1 MTEQDNAQR
10 IISVNV
16 EDELKSSFIDYSM
29 SVIMA
34 RALPDVRDGL
44 KPSQRRILVAMNDLN
59 LAPGRGFRKCAK
71 IAGDTS
77 GNYHP
82 HGEAIVYPTLVHLA
96 QDFRQR
102 YIMVDGQGNFGSID
116 GYPPAAM
123 RYTEARLS
131 HPAVEM
137 LADIDRETVD
147 FVANYDETRTEPEV
161 LPSRFPNLL
170 CNGSNGIAVGMAT
183 KIPPHNVTEVCNAL
197 TAVIDDPEI
206 TIDSLMEHIK
216 APDFPTGGVIYGIQG
231 VREAYRTGR
240 GIVHMRARTHV
251 EQQRDKR
258 ERIIVTEIP
267 FLVDKSTLLEKM
279 ADLVRGKVIEDISNI
294 RDESGRD
301 GLRIVVELK
310 RDAHPEVVLNQL
322 FSHSMLQQS
331 FGINALAIVKGRPE
345 LLNIKQMLEHY
356 IEHRHEV
363 VIRRARFDLA
373 KAEARAHLLEGLRI
387 ALDNIDAII
396 QLIRGSANSE
406 EARSK
411 LIEQFALSEI
421 QAQAILAMPL
431 RQLTGLER
439 EKIEEEYNEL
449 QQTIQ
454 HLTAVL
460 ASRELQMGIIKEE
473 VGDIRERF
481 GDERRTEIVYAA
493 EEFDME
499 DLITREDMVVTISR
513 EGYIKRMSPRAYRTQ
528 ARGGRGVTG
537 MKTKDEDFVE
547 RLFIA
552 STHSFILFLTARG
565 RCHWLKVYRIPEG
578 ERTARGRPVVNLI
591 QLEEGDEIRAVV
603 PVDEFVDDR
612 YLFTATRQGIVK
624 KTVLSAYGNVRRD
637 GIIALKIRD
646 DDNLIGAALVEPD
659 QDVLLA
665 TRNGMAVRFGES
677 DVRSMGRVSAG
688 VKGLNLR
695 DGDVVVDMVVIGEE
709 AGTLLTICENGYGK
723 RTPSGEYPRIRRGGK
738 GVIDIKTTERNG
750 PVVSSKLVADDN
762 EIMIITEQ
770 GVMIR
775 LPVGSIS
782 QIGRNTQG
790 VRVINVGEAD
800 RVIDMTRV
808 VVEDEDEELEG
819 EETDA
824 VGDQPAEAVTGPADS
839 EDGSAETGENEDV
852 DAQTGEDAGDEES
865 SGE

>member
-1 MTEQDNAQR
+1 MAEEQNAR
-10 IISVNV
+10 IIPVNV
-16 EDELKSSFIDYSM
+16 EDELKTSFIDYSM

-71 IAGDTS
+71 ISGDTS

-82 HGEAIVYPTLVHLA
+82 HGDQGVYDTLVHMA
-96 QDFRQR
+96 QDFRLR
-102 YIMVDGQGNFGSID
+102 YLLVDGQGNFGSID

-123 RYTEARLS
+123 RYTEARMS

-137 LADIDRETVD
+137 LADIDRDTVD
-147 FVANYDETRTEPEV
+147 FVQNYDETREEPSV

-183 KIPPHNVTEVCNAL
+183 KIPPHNVTEVCDAL

-206 TIDSLMEHIK
+206 TIDALMEHIK

-231 VREAYRTGR
+231 VRQAYRTGR

-251 EQQRDKR
+251 EDQRDKR

-279 ADLVRGKVIEDISNI
+279 ADLVRGKVIEDIANI

-301 GLRIVVELK
+301 GLRIVIELK
-310 RDAHPEVVLNQL
+310 RDAHSEVVLNQL
-322 FSHSMLQQS
+322 FSHTMLQQS
-331 FGINALAIVKGRPE
+331 FGINALAIVKGRPQ

-363 VIRRARFDLA
+363 VIRRSRFDLA
-373 KAEARAHLLEGLRI
+373 KAEARAHVLEGLRI
-387 ALDNIDAII
+387 ALDNIDEII
-396 QLIRGSANSE
+396 QLIRGSANPD
-406 EARSK
+406 EARTK
-411 LIEQFALSEI
+411 LMDQFTLSEI
-421 QAQAILAMPL
+421 QAQAILAMAL
-431 RQLTGLER
+431 QRLTGLER
-439 EKIEEEYNEL
+439 EKIDEEYTGLME
-449 QQTIQ
+449 TIE
-454 HLTAVL
+454 HLRAVL
-460 ASRELQMGIIKEE
+460 ASNEMQMGIIRDE
-473 VGDIRERF
+473 VADIHGRF

-499 DLITREDMVVTISR
+499 DLITREDMVVTISGQ
-513 EGYIKRMSPRAYRTQ
+513 GYIKRMSPRAYRTQ

-537 MKTKDEDFVE
+537 MRTKDEDFVE

-552 STHSFILFLTARG
+552 STHSYILFLTARG

-578 ERTARGRPVVNLI
+578 ERTSRGRPVVNLI

-612 YLFTATRQGIVK
+612 FLFTATEKGIVK

-637 GIIALKIRD
+637 GIIALKIQD
-646 DDNLIGAALVEPD
+646 DDHLIGAALVQPG
-659 QDVLLA
+659 QDILLA
-665 TRNGMAVRFGES
+665 TRTGMAVRFGEA
-677 DVRSMGRVSAG
+677 DVRSMGRVSTG
-688 VKGLNLR
+688 VKGIQLR
-695 DGDVVVDMVVIGEE
+695 GDDVVVDMVVIGDDP
-709 AGTLLTICENGYGK
+709 ASLLTLCEHGYGK
-723 RTPSGEYPRIRRGGK
+723 RTPSTEYPRIRRGGK
-738 GVIDIKTTERNG
+738 GVIDIKTSERNG
-750 PVVSSKLVADDN
+750 PVVSSKLVAEDN
-762 EIMIITEQ
+762 EIMIVTQNGI
-770 GVMIR
+770 MIR
-775 LPVGSIS
+775 LPVEGIS

-790 VRVINVGEAD
+790 VRVINVDDED
-800 RVIDMTRV
+800 RVIDMTSV
-808 VVEDEDEELEG
+808 VVEDEELPDDEIGSDDSMQREQDAGSGDAMEAPDDESEESDVEAEDADEEPLTE
-819 EETDA
+819 
-824 VGDQPAEAVTGPADS
+824 
-839 EDGSAETGENEDV
+839 
-852 DAQTGEDAGDEES
+852 
-865 SGE
+865 